1 VSAVRL
7 LVARELDERLRSKGF
22 IVSTLV
28 TLLIVAGV
36 AVLPA
41 LLDDDG
47 PTTFDV
53 GVVDAGAGVRAAV
66 EAAATAAGVE
76 VDLVDVDADEGERLV
91 ENDELDAVLVDGGE
105 LLVHEEI
112 DDRLMTVAQAAAAEV
127 AGRAA
132 LADAGVSDA
141 EAALALHPEPLAVR
155 ALDPPDPDEDTRDG
169 LVFVGTMLL
178 YGQLFGFGFWVASGL
193 VEEKSSRV
201 GELLLTKVRP
211 GDALAGKV
219 LGIGII
225 GLAQLLLFVVVGL
238 GIAVA
243 VGSVDLPPGTA
254 GVALS
259 VLAWFVLGFG
269 FYSCLFAIGG
279 ALASSVEELQSTT
292 SPVTMVVVASFVVA
306 LVAAR
311 DPSGVAAVIGT
322 YVPTTSPMV
331 LPIRQAAGEV
341 AWWEMVA
348 SVAILLATTVVAVRV
363 AARAHA
369 GAALH
374 VRGAMKLRDA
384 LRAAG

>member
-1 VSAVRL
+1 
-7 LVARELDERLRSKGF
+7 
-22 IVSTLV
+22 
-28 TLLIVAGV
+28 
-36 AVLPA
+36 
-41 LLDDDG
+41 
-47 PTTFDV
+47 V
-53 GVVDAGAGVRAAV
+53 G
-66 EAAATAAGVE
+66 
-76 VDLVDVDADEGERLV
+76 
-91 ENDELDAVLVDGGE
+91 
-105 LLVHEEI
+105 
-112 DDRLMTVAQAAAAEV
+112 QAAAAEV

-141 EAALALHPEPLAVR
+141 EAAAALHPEPLAVR

-219 LGIGII
+219 VGIGII

-243 VGSVDLPPGTA
+243 VGSVELPPGTA
-254 GVALS
+254 GVAVS

-311 DPSGVAAVIGT
+311 DPSGLAAVIGT

-331 LPIRQAAGEV
+331 LPIRQAAGEL
-341 AWWEMVA
+341 AWWEMVV
-348 SVAILLATTVVAVRV
+348 SVAILLATTVAAVRV